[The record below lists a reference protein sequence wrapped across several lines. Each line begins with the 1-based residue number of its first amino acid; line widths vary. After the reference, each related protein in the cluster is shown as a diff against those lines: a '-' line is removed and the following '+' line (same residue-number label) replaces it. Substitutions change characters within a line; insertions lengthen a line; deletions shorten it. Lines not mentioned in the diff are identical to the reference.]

1 MCFNQLKCFSLSFRF
16 NELIAAHV
24 KITFELFNRSTRNTT
39 QDRRGWGGGS
49 DREVEQSSVGEI
61 DPYGHSTTHLFLM
74 NNILELWYVLSKIV
88 RHKSSST
95 IINIEI
101 LVHCK
106 LDPRHA

>member
-1 MCFNQLKCFSLSFRF
+1 MSKLCLNY
-16 NELIAAHV
+16 LIDQQETPHKTGEV
-24 KITFELFNRSTRNTT
+24 
-39 QDRRGWGGGS
+39 GGGGS